1 MHLDYAEA
9 ERVAVA
15 MVDQAYKYHGEV
27 TLLFHNE
34 NLLLDDPHIYHTR
47 LYRALLRQ
55 IMKLSP
61 APDIV
66 GL

>member
-1 MHLDYAEA
+1 MCIRD
-9 ERVAVA
+9 RA

-47 LYRALLRQ
+47 SYRALLRQ
-55 IMKLSP
+55 IITQMCIRDRDRS
-61 APDIV
+61 AIT
-66 GL
+66 

>member
-1 MHLDYAEA
+1 MI
-9 ERVAVA
+9 
-15 MVDQAYKYHGEV
+15 DQTYRYHGEV

-55 IMKLSP
+55 IIKLSP
-61 APDIV
+61 ATDIV